1 MKAFAYLLLAGSVL
15 LAGCDDQSPAQES
28 TSPSPL
34 AEFDKDRLW
43 ILAQASPVGEGRRC
57 AKYYRA
63 PEDPQYKSRAKE
75 CEAWSLKYVEY
86 LRLNGM
92 PTLQPAHVR
101 EATYWDWFY
110 AKNSEVVDCM
120 KAVAERKV
128 GAGFEDAAARRQK
141 THDHIACDPYT
152 HATQNLKQTP
162 EDLGI
167 VLHAKKQPQ
176 G

>member
-1 MKAFAYLLLAGSVL
+1 MKSFAYLLLAGSVL

-75 CEAWSLKYVEY
+75 CEAWSLKFVEY
-86 LRLNGM
+86 LRLNGL
-92 PTLQPAHVR
+92 PTLEPGHVR
-101 EATYWDWFY
+101 EAAYWDWFY
-110 AKNSEVVDCM
+110 AKNSEILDCK
-120 KAVAERKV
+120 KAISDRKV
-128 GAGFEDAAARRQK
+128 EATDWAARTQNDQDRA
-141 THDHIACDPYT
+141 ACDPYT

-167 VLHAKKQPQ
+167 VLYTKKQPQ